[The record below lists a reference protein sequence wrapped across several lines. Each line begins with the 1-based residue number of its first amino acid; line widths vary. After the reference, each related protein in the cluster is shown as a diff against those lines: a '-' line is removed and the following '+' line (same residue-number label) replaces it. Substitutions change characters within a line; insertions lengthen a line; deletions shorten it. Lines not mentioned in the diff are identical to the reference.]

1 MNINIDLNN
10 KILIIPNNIKTKV
23 VKYINNLPKL
33 SNVKILTDQEFIT
46 NLTIDY
52 NEKSIIYLMNN
63 KNLSYQNAKEILKN
77 LKYTTND
84 NNDSSKIQELT
95 NIKKDLLEKK
105 LLIINNRFLPF
116 IKDKEIIFYG
126 FDYINKFIRKLI
138 DDNKLKLNIIEKEYQ
153 NINPKVYLFDNVS
166 SEIEYI
172 AEDIIS
178 KNLDLSKTYIYGINN
193 DNKLIIDRI
202 FKSYGIPINL
212 NYNNTLYN
220 TFIGK
225 ELLNNLNNIDEF
237 LSKIKDDKI
246 KKAIINILNKY
257 YFVDNY
263 QDINNV
269 IKEELKQ
276 TKINNTKIRNAINE
290 IDIINN
296 VIEKDDNVYIINF
309 NSEYIPVIN
318 KDVDYISD
326 NEKPSFLE
334 TSTELNNINKEIINK
349 VIRNINNLTI
359 TASQN
364 NYNGQLNISTIA
376 TDYDYEIISKENE
389 ISKYSN
395 KINKY
400 NLTNML
406 DNYLKYNNKNN
417 NQDILLNTYPDIRYK
432 DYNNTYTKTEA
443 TDEFSLSYS
452 KMNSF
457 YECPFKY
464 YCDNILKLDTYED
477 TFDTYIGSLCHYIL
491 SKIYTDNF
499 DFDAAK
505 KEFLETNSYQVTNEN
520 LLFQNKILE
529 ELKTA
534 ISYILSMQNVT
545 KFNEIECER
554 KIETT
559 INDTKFVGIIDK
571 IQKYQNK
578 IILIDYKTGNP
589 KINLKECQYGFNLQL
604 PTYIYLVKTIYPD
617 SQIVGVYLEHIL
629 KPKFNFNMDKSN
641 NESFENSLKLEGY
654 STSNEEILEEI
665 DSTYEN
671 SMYIKGIKKKSD
683 GFYKYAKILSN
694 EEFEELEKLVT
705 EKINNCIT
713 EIKNNNFDIKPIILN
728 QTNKSCQNCK
738 YASICFHTEKDNV
751 YIDTKG
757 DDENAELD

>member
-1 MNINIDLNN
+1 M
-10 KILIIPNNIKTKV
+10 
-23 VKYINNLPKL
+23 
-33 SNVKILTDQEFIT
+33 
-46 NLTIDY
+46 
-52 NEKSIIYLMNN
+52 
-63 KNLSYQNAKEILKN
+63 
-77 LKYTTND
+77 
-84 NNDSSKIQELT
+84 
-95 NIKKDLLEKK
+95 
-105 LLIINNRFLPF
+105 
-116 IKDKEIIFYG
+116 
-126 FDYINKFIRKLI
+126 
-138 DDNKLKLNIIEKEYQ
+138 
-153 NINPKVYLFDNVS
+153 
-166 SEIEYI
+166 
-172 AEDIIS
+172 
-178 KNLDLSKTYIYGINN
+178 
-193 DNKLIIDRI
+193 
-202 FKSYGIPINL
+202 
-212 NYNNTLYN
+212 
-220 TFIGK
+220 
-225 ELLNNLNNIDEF
+225 
-237 LSKIKDDKI
+237 
-246 KKAIINILNKY
+246 
-257 YFVDNY
+257 DNY
-263 QDINNV
+263 QYINNV

-276 TKINNTKIRNAINE
+276 TKINNTKIRTAVNE

-296 VIEKDDNVYIINF
+296 VVEKDDNVYIINF

-334 TSTELNNINKEIINK
+334 TSAELNNINKEILNK

-364 NYNGQLNISTIA
+364 NYNGPLNISTIA
-376 TDYDYEIISKENE
+376 TDYDYEIIPMETK

-406 DNYLKYNNKNN
+406 DNYLKYNNKND
-417 NQDILLNTYPDIRYK
+417 NQDILLNTYPDLRYK
-432 DYNNTYTKTEA
+432 NYNNTYTKVEA
-443 TDEFSLSYS
+443 TEEFSLSYS

-554 KIETT
+554 KIETI
-559 INDTKFVGIIDK
+559 INETKFVGIIDK

-629 KPKFNFNMDKSN
+629 KPKFNFNMDKSD

-713 EIKNNNFDIKPIILN
+713 EIKNNNFDIKPIIFN
-728 QTNKSCQNCK
+728 QTNKSCPNCK